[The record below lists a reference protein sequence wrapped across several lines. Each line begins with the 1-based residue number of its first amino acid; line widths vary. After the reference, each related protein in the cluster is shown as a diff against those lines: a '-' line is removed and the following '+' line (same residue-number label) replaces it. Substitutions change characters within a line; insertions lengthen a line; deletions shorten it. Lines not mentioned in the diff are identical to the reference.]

1 MLLYTISSIAW
12 SLAHLLG
19 DVIGWVGYKLIVSIG
34 HYQVEV
40 LITLAVVMGGYTF
53 ANFIHVS
60 GPLAMVVAG
69 LITGNQGKMFG
80 MSATT
85 AEYIDKFWE
94 LIDEI
99 LNALLFV
106 LIGLELVVIDSN
118 KLFLPLHCC

>member
-60 GPLAMVVAG
+60 GPLAKVVAG